1 MATEIEGE
9 AMCLSSTSNL
19 IDFKKLKPK
28 QKQKLKGLIRKL
40 KLHKK
45 VLAGRIV
52 ALDKGLRVLDRKM
65 KA

>member
-9 AMCLSSTSNL
+9 AMCLSNTTNL
-19 IDFKKLKPK
+19 IDFTKLKPK
-28 QKQKLKGLIRKL
+28 QKQKLKGLISKL
-40 KLHKK
+40 KLRKK
-45 VLAGRIV
+45 VLKESIV